1 VKDSFGCLDLEPFC
15 FRPLFDAEWLVASEL
30 KISCPDDAG
39 KVRWVLINDDVELV
53 RWEQAWRQGSDKNDI
68 PIFRPELLVKPNVRF
83 VYGFVEGVPV
93 GGGILNATRDIT
105 GLSNVFAS
113 GITTEAV
120 MQGLAMI
127 ARAWRPGRS
136 LVTYESGAELAA
148 ARRVGFEAV
157 GRLRIW
163 HRVVDKVG

>member
-83 VYGFVEGVPV
+83 VYGFCRRRACGWWHPKRNEGCHGVIKCV
-93 GGGILNATRDIT
+93 RVRDYDRSRNARPCDDSSGMASRTFTRH
-105 GLSNVFAS
+105 L
-113 GITTEAV
+113 
-120 MQGLAMI
+120 
-127 ARAWRPGRS
+127 
-136 LVTYESGAELAA
+136 
-148 ARRVGFEAV
+148 
-157 GRLRIW
+157 
-163 HRVVDKVG
+163 